1 VTADTDGGLRAQAAA
16 SLEVTLGA
24 LADGLNALV
33 DDKRSRPQQLW
44 NAVRPVPI
52 LAGQVPLTAGAG
64 TLDVPD
70 RYGPMDGYWWDVRR
84 LSAWGFT
91 AGTVNVYLNDPS
103 GLGELLASFSQAGQ
117 YTWSG
122 QVLLSPQDRFV
133 VIASGITGIVSVA
146 GQAIEVS
153 AQALPDYLI

>member
-1 VTADTDGGLRAQAAA
+1 VTADTDGGLQGQVAA

-44 NAVRPVPI
+44 NACRPVPI
-52 LAGQVPLTAGAG
+52 LPGQVPLSSGAG

-70 RYGPMDGYWWDVRR
+70 RMGPKDGYWWDVRR
-84 LSAWGFT
+84 LTLWGFT
-91 AGTVNVYLNDPS
+91 AGTVSVYLNDS
-103 GLGELLASFSQAGQ
+103 TTLGEQLASCTLPGQ
-117 YTWSG
+117 FTWSG
-122 QVLLSPQDRFV
+122 QLLLGSRDRLV
-133 VIASGITGIVSVA
+133 VVASGVTGSVSAA

-153 AQALPDYLI
+153 AQALPDYLM